1 MIVKNYEIKK
11 IINQNFDFYLFYG
24 SNIGLIE
31 ITINKLIKPNFSKN
45 LFIYDE
51 QDILDNLNKFNE
63 NIFNLSFFEQDKL
76 IIINRAT
83 DKILNLITEV
93 IDKNPDKIKI
103 IIKSNNLDRKSKLR
117 NFFEKNKKTIIVP
130 FYEEDHK
137 SLSKLITDFFIEK
150 KIKITHEGINLI
162 VEKVRGKRISL
173 NNELDKIYHLSK
185 ENKYADAE
193 KISKLINLAEDY
205 DLSELVNQCLAKN
218 KFQTLKILNNNQIL
232 NDDCISIIRLF
243 LYKVERI
250 KKIQLQ
256 LKLNQNYESVI
267 NSFKPVIFWKEK
279 NIVKQQLKLWTEKKL
294 IKLKKKINKNEL
306 LIKKNNQISKLV
318 IYNFIFDLIKLPNN

>member
-11 IINQNFDFYLFYG
+11 IINQNCDFYLFYG

-31 ITINKLIKPNFSKN
+31 ITINELIKPNFSTN

-51 QDILDNLNKFNE
+51 QNVLNDQDKFIE

-93 IDKNPDKIKI
+93 INKNPDKIKI

-162 VEKVRGKRISL
+162 VEKVRGKRINL

-267 NSFKPVIFWKEK
+267 NSFRPAIFWKEK

>member
-11 IINQNFDFYLFYG
+11 IINQNCDFYLFYG

-31 ITINKLIKPNFSKN
+31 ITINELIKPNFSTN

-51 QDILDNLNKFNE
+51 QNILNDQDKFIE

-93 IDKNPDKIKI
+93 INKNPDKIKI
-103 IIKSNNLDRKSKLR
+103 IIKSNKLDRKSKLR

-267 NSFKPVIFWKEK
+267 NSFRPAIFWKEK

>member
-93 IDKNPDKIKI
+93 INKNPDKIKI

-162 VEKVRGKRISL
+162 VEKVRGKRINL

-267 NSFKPVIFWKEK
+267 NSFRPAIFWKEK

>member
-93 IDKNPDKIKI
+93 INKNPDKIKI

>member
-31 ITINKLIKPNFSKN
+31 ITINELIKPNFSTN

-51 QDILDNLNKFNE
+51 QNILNDQDKFIE

-162 VEKVRGKRISL
+162 VEKVRGKRINL

-267 NSFKPVIFWKEK
+267 NSFRPAIFWKEK

>member
-31 ITINKLIKPNFSKN
+31 ITINELIKPNFSTN

-51 QDILDNLNKFNE
+51 QNILNDQDKFIE

-137 SLSKLITDFFIEK
+137 SLSKLIKDFFIEK

-162 VEKVRGKRISL
+162 VEKVRGKRINL

-267 NSFKPVIFWKEK
+267 NSFRPAIFWKEK

>member
-11 IINQNFDFYLFYG
+11 IINQNCDFYLFYG

-31 ITINKLIKPNFSKN
+31 ITINELIKPNFSTN

-51 QDILDNLNKFNE
+51 QNILNDQDKFIE

-162 VEKVRGKRISL
+162 VEKVRGKRINL

-267 NSFKPVIFWKEK
+267 NSFRPAIFWKEK